1 ASVVSES
8 DHAGEGTPS
17 PMEKPEDLSITD
29 AYRRATLTFQQIR
42 TANPVMREA
51 LQIAKEVAAHD
62 IPVMILGD
70 NGTGKNLLAQA
81 IHTAG
86 PRADKPFVPVNSSA
100 IPESLLES
108 ELFGHE
114 KGAFT
119 SAERVRRGRF
129 ELAREGT
136 LFLDEIADLTP
147 SAQAKILRVAEY
159 GQFER
164 VGGETTL
171 RTNARLITAT
181 NRDILAMV
189 KQGQFR
195 EDLYFRLRGVV
206 IRIPPLRERPEDV
219 PLLSTTLLEDA
230 NRKYGKQVKAIS
242 PGVMDLFL
250 RYSWPGNIREF
261 KSVIASAVITER
273 GDTLSVD
280 NRTLTSLTEEPVS
293 EPFKGEE
300 GEIYSME
307 EMEKRH
313 IISVLRRSAGNK
325 AKACRL
331 LGISRPTL
339 DRKIAKFG
347 IEVDRLKDG

>member
-1 ASVVSES
+1 MDKKE
-8 DHAGEGTPS
+8 E
-17 PMEKPEDLSITD
+17 LSITD

-42 TANPVMREA
+42 TANPVMRDA
-51 LQIAKEVAAHD
+51 LQIAKEVAVHD
-62 IPVMILGD
+62 IPVMILGE

-86 PRADKPFVPVNSSA
+86 PRAGKQFVPVNSSA
-100 IPESLLES
+100 IPETLLES

-119 SAERVRRGRF
+119 SADRVHKGRF

-164 VGGETTL
+164 VGGEATL
-171 RTNARLITAT
+171 KTDARLITAT
-181 NRDILAMV
+181 NKDILALV
-189 KQGQFR
+189 RNGGFR

-206 IRIPPLRERPEDV
+206 IRIPALKDRPEDI
-219 PLLSTTLLEDA
+219 PLLSTTLLDDA
-230 NRKYGKQVKAIS
+230 NRKYDKSVSAIS
-242 PGVMDLFL
+242 PAVMDLFL
-250 RYSWPGNIREF
+250 RYSWPGNVREF
-261 KSVIASAVITER
+261 KSVIASAVITEQS
-273 GDTLSVD
+273 DILSVD
-280 NRTLTSLTEEPVS
+280 NRTLVSLMEEPS
-293 EPFKGEE
+293 HAPGEAEE

-313 IISVLRRSAGNK
+313 IISVLRRSGGNK

-339 DRKIAKFG
+339 DRKIGKFG

>member
-1 ASVVSES
+1 
-8 DHAGEGTPS
+8 
-17 PMEKPEDLSITD
+17 MEKKDELSITD

-51 LQIAKEVAAHD
+51 LQIAKEVAVHD

-86 PRADKPFVPVNSSA
+86 PRGEKQFVPVNSSA

-119 SAERVRRGRF
+119 NADRVRRGRF

-171 RTNARLITAT
+171 KTDARLITAT
-181 NRDILAMV
+181 NKDILAMV
-189 KQGQFR
+189 RDGQFR

-206 IRIPPLRERPEDV
+206 IRIPALKERPEDI

-230 NRKYGKQVKAIS
+230 NRKYGKSVTGIS
-242 PGVMDLFL
+242 SAVMDLFL
-250 RYSWPGNIREF
+250 RYSWPGNVREF

-273 GDTLSVD
+273 GETLSVD
-280 NRTLTSLTEEPVS
+280 NRTLTSLTEEPML
-293 EPFKGEE
+293 PGRPGEDSD
-300 GEIYSME
+300 IYSME

-313 IISVLRRSAGNK
+313 IISVLRRSGGNK

-339 DRKIAKFG
+339 DRKISKFD
-347 IEVDRLKDG
+347 IEIDRLKDG

>member
-1 ASVVSES
+1 
-8 DHAGEGTPS
+8 
-17 PMEKPEDLSITD
+17 
-29 AYRRATLTFQQIR
+29 
-42 TANPVMREA
+42 
-51 LQIAKEVAAHD
+51 
-62 IPVMILGD
+62 
-70 NGTGKNLLAQA
+70 
-81 IHTAG
+81 
-86 PRADKPFVPVNSSA
+86 
-100 IPESLLES
+100 LLES

-119 SAERVRRGRF
+119 SADRARRGRF
-129 ELAREGT
+129 ELAGEGT
-136 LFLDEIADLTP
+136 LFLDEIEDLTL

-159 GQFER
+159 GQYER

-171 RTNARLITAT
+171 KTNARLITAT
-181 NRDILAMV
+181 NRDILALV
-189 KQGQFR
+189 KGEQFR

-206 IRIPPLRERPEDV
+206 IRIPSLRERPEDV

-242 PGVMDLFL
+242 PAVMDLFL

-280 NRTLTSLTEEPVS
+280 NRTLTSLTEEPLTTA
-293 EPFKGEE
+293 GTAEE

-313 IISVLRRSAGNK
+313 IISVLRRSGGNK

-347 IEVDRLKDG
+347 IELDQLKDG